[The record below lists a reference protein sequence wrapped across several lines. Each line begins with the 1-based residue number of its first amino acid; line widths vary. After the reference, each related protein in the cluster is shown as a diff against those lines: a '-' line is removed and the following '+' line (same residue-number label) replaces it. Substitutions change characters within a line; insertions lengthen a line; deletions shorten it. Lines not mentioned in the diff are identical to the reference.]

1 MHALVRWSHK
11 LLSPTRRVN
20 QHRGHS
26 LVSAPTKSL
35 RHTIGNVN
43 NTKRVAAT
51 LGQSGGSVPIRL
63 ATGRVRA
70 VPAGGT
76 SIRNWSR
83 SNERP
88 KLVSTNTAT
97 RAPFRLRSRCGSRPR
112 CRSGRRRRSSS
123 ALTCSHGP
131 DPAGCLHPDRGRNR
145 TTQVADGCRVG
156 DSDRAAGGDRDERRP
171 GIDGRL
177 APPAPV
183 AGRRAT
189 ATRASVS
196 PRPARPRSTTAAM
209 SAANSCTRP
218 DSR

>member
-1 MHALVRWSHK
+1 MEGRFTCRSHGRHALVRWSHK

-76 SIRNWSR
+76 SIR
-83 SNERP
+83 EP
-88 KLVSTNTAT
+88 GTHDP
-97 RAPFRLRSRCGSRPR
+97 RA
-112 CRSGRRRRSSS
+112 
-123 ALTCSHGP
+123 
-131 DPAGCLHPDRGRNR
+131 
-145 TTQVADGCRVG
+145 
-156 DSDRAAGGDRDERRP
+156 GDRQ
-171 GIDGRL
+171 
-177 APPAPV
+177 
-183 AGRRAT
+183 
-189 ATRASVS
+189 
-196 PRPARPRSTTAAM
+196 
-209 SAANSCTRP
+209 
-218 DSR
+218 